1 MVSVPCYRCNRY
13 HRIVPLKN
21 LESLWQRCNAEAVPA
36 GISVNQFFE
45 SNGVPYHVFEK
56 WYKKK
61 FQAPNVVECV
71 VAGAPD
77 STSAVPTPSKQG
89 NPSAGLSPAPT
100 EDAVVIKYVNL
111 GLSNGMK
118 IEHHNL
124 SYSGLQSFISKLQ
137 ALCLA

>member
-1 MVSVPCYRCNRY
+1 MKFAGFAKNPANR
-13 HRIVPLKN
+13 
-21 LESLWQRCNAEAVPA
+21 
-36 GISVNQFFE
+36 
-45 SNGVPYHVFEK
+45 GVVTFLDAY
-56 WYKKK
+56 
-61 FQAPNVVECV
+61 PNVVECV